1 MKDDMF
7 TNWANM
13 NLDPGA
19 DNLDNAQMIWV
30 KQYESLKKFDKDE
43 YKHFVDKTPA
53 QQIALYQDILF
64 DIAERVAQVE
74 SGIKEI
80 MERCNDVKHEDDL
93 EVEYLNLTCGFAVM
107 SKLQTRR
114 IEVKQRIEFLNKMS
128 RRIN

>member
-13 NLDPGA
+13 NLKPGA
-19 DNLDNAQMIWV
+19 EDLDNVALIWN
-30 KQYESLKKFDKDE
+30 KQYEALRKFDQDE
-43 YKHFVDKTPA
+43 YKHFADKTPA
-53 QQIALYQDILF
+53 QQMSMYQDILF
-64 DIAERVAQVE
+64 DITERVAQVE

-80 MERCNDVKHEDDL
+80 MQRCNDVKHEDDL

-114 IEVKQRIEFLNKMS
+114 IDIKKRIDFLSKMA